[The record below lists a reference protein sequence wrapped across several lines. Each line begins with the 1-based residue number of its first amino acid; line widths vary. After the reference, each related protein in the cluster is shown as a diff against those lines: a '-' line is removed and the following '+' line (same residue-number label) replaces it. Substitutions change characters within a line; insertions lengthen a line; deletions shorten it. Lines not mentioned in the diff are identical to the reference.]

1 MSQERVIVTQNR
13 KARHDYSIVDTFE
26 AGMVLVGSEVKSLRA
41 KTANLQDAFVIIDR
55 GEAFLLNAY
64 IAPYSFA
71 YEGGHAPDRRRK
83 LLLNRREIEKIAAA
97 IAEQGVTAV
106 PLSIYFLNGRAKIE
120 VALGKGR
127 RAYDKRQALKEK
139 DQKRE
144 IQRST
149 GRSTKNM

>member
-71 YEGGHAPDRRRK
+71 HEGGHAPDRRRK
-83 LLLNRREIEKIAAA
+83 LLLNRREIERIAAA

-106 PLSIYFLNGRAKIE
+106 PLSIYFLDGRAKIE

-127 RAYDKRQALKEK
+127 KAYDKRQAIKEK

>member
-1 MSQERVIVTQNR
+1 MSTEREIVTQNR

-26 AGMVLVGSEVKSLRA
+26 AGMVLLGSEVKSLRA
-41 KTANLQDAFVIIDR
+41 KTANLQDAFVIIDK

-64 IAPYSFA
+64 IAPYSYA
-71 YEGGHAPDRRRK
+71 HEGGHATDRRRK
-83 LLLNRREIEKIAAA
+83 LLLNRREIEKIGSA

-106 PLSIYFLNGRAKIE
+106 PISIYFLGGKAKVE

-127 RAYDKRQALKEK
+127 KAYDKRHALKEK

-144 IQRST
+144 IQRAT
-149 GRSTKNM
+149 GRAARNM